1 MVRFNRDG
9 HKASD
14 IEFIVGNVAGWL
26 LPRVAGTQNRESF
39 TESFCQEEPA
49 TEGRDGSDL

>member
-1 MVRFNRDG
+1 MVSFNRDG

-14 IEFIVGNVAGWL
+14 IEFVVGNVARWL
-26 LPRVAGTQNRESF
+26 LPRVARIETRESF

-49 TEGRDGSDL
+49 TEGRDGWDL